1 MMEDKLMDARIKA
14 LLMAARTMA
23 FVICTITVAMIA
35 GLFVSN
41 EIIDNK
47 DVFGLLSYVMTS
59 VVGAVAGSYAT
70 LMGMKGELVPPP
82 PEDRNDPEP
91 EPVAPVAPEPD
102 PLPLTPDMVAPKTY
116 DDPQATVFID
126 TPEEGDDADPQATVF
141 IDTPE
146 DDDDDD
152 MEPWEK
158 YRNDM
163 RYDANG
169 DGVVDELDFPDWRSA
184 GK

>member
-1 MMEDKLMDARIKA
+1 MEDKLLEARIKA
-14 LLMAARTMA
+14 LLLAAKTMA
-23 FVICTITVAMIA
+23 FVIIAITCAMIV

-91 EPVAPVAPEPD
+91 EEPASPPPAPLD
-102 PLPLTPDMVAPKTY
+102 LTPTMETVEEVA
-116 DDPQATVFID
+116 
-126 TPEEGDDADPQATVF
+126 E
-141 IDTPE
+141 
-146 DDDDDD
+146 DDDDD

-158 YRNDM
+158 YRGDL
-163 RYDANG
+163 RYDING
-169 DGVVDELDFPDWRSA
+169 DGVVDANDFPDWRSA

>member
-1 MMEDKLMDARIKA
+1 MEDKLMEARIKA
-14 LLMAARTMA
+14 LLMAAFTMA
-23 FVICTITVAMIA
+23 FVIVAITCAMIA

-91 EPVAPVAPEPD
+91 VEPERDPPSPD
-102 PLPLTPDMVAPKTY
+102 PLPLTPDMVAPAPKVY

-126 TPEEGDDADPQATVF
+126 
-141 IDTPE
+141 E

>member
-1 MMEDKLMDARIKA
+1 MEDKLLDARIKA
-14 LLMAARTMA
+14 LWLAARTMA
-23 FVICTITVAMIA
+23 FVIVAITCAMIV

-82 PEDRNDPEP
+82 PEDRDDPEP
-91 EPVAPVAPEPD
+91 EPAAPVAPEPT
-102 PLPLTPDMVAPKTY
+102 PVAAVEELELTEAV
-116 DDPQATVFID
+116 
-126 TPEEGDDADPQATVF
+126 
-141 IDTPE
+141 E

-152 MEPWEK
+152 LAPWEK
-158 YRNDM
+158 YRNDL

-169 DGVVDELDFPDWRSA
+169 DGVVDENDFPDWRSA

>member
-1 MMEDKLMDARIKA
+1 MEDKLMDARIRA

-23 FVICTITVAMIA
+23 FVICAITCAMIA

-41 EIIDNK
+41 EVIDNK

-91 EPVAPVAPEPD
+91 EEPAPAPA
-102 PLPLTPDMVAPKTY
+102 PLPPLDLTPDMEPEAPKTY
-116 DDPQATVFID
+116 NDPQATVFID
-126 TPEEGDDADPQATVF
+126 EPED
-141 IDTPE
+141 

-158 YRNDM
+158 YRGDL
-163 RYDANG
+163 RYDTNG

>member
-1 MMEDKLMDARIKA
+1 MEDKLLDARIKA
-14 LLMAARTMA
+14 LWLAARTMA
-23 FVICTITVAMIA
+23 FVIVAITCAMIV

-41 EIIDNK
+41 EVIDNK

-91 EPVAPVAPEPD
+91 EEPASPPPAPLDLTSEMQPED
-102 PLPLTPDMVAPKTY
+102 
-116 DDPQATVFID
+116 DDPQATVFI
-126 TPEEGDDADPQATVF
+126 
-141 IDTPE
+141 

-158 YRNDM
+158 YRNDL

-169 DGVVDELDFPDWRSA
+169 DGVVDENDFPDWRSA

>member
-1 MMEDKLMDARIKA
+1 MEDKLLDARIRA
-14 LLMAARTMA
+14 LWLAARTMA
-23 FVICTITVAMIA
+23 FVIVAITCAMIV

-41 EIIDNK
+41 DIVDNK

-70 LMGMKGELVPPP
+70 LMGMKGELQAL
-82 PEDRNDPEP
+82 EDDNEPEP
-91 EPVAPVAPEPD
+91 ETPVTD
-102 PLPLTPDMVAPKTY
+102 N
-116 DDPQATVFID
+116 
-126 TPEEGDDADPQATVF
+126 
-141 IDTPE
+141 
-146 DDDDDD
+146 DDD

-158 YRNDM
+158 YRGDL

-169 DGVVDELDFPDWRSA
+169 DGVVDENDFPDWRSA

>member
-1 MMEDKLMDARIKA
+1 MEDKLMDARIKA

-23 FVICTITVAMIA
+23 FVICTITLAMIA
-35 GLFVSN
+35 GLFISN
-41 EIIDNK
+41 EVIDNK

-82 PEDRNDPEP
+82 PEDRDDPEP
-91 EPVAPVAPEPD
+91 EPLTPVAPQPD
-102 PLPLTPDMVAPKTY
+102 PLPLTPDMVAPAPRY
-116 DDPQATVFID
+116 DDPSATVFID
-126 TPEEGDDADPQATVF
+126 EPE
-141 IDTPE
+141 I
-146 DDDDDD
+146 DDDDDE

>member
-1 MMEDKLMDARIKA
+1 MEDKLMDARIKA

-102 PLPLTPDMVAPKTY
+102 PLPLTPDMAAPKAY
-116 DDPQATVFID
+116 D
-126 TPEEGDDADPQATVF
+126 DPQATVF

-158 YRNDM
+158 YRNDL

>member
-1 MMEDKLMDARIKA
+1 MDDKLLEARIKA
-14 LLMAARTMA
+14 LLLAAKTMA
-23 FVICTITVAMIA
+23 FVIVTITCAMIV

-41 EIIDNK
+41 ETIDNK

-82 PEDRNDPEP
+82 PEDRDDPEP
-91 EPVAPVAPEPD
+91 EPAPEPMAPPPAPVAAPEPE
-102 PLPLTPDMVAPKTY
+102 LELTEAV
-116 DDPQATVFID
+116 V
-126 TPEEGDDADPQATVF
+126 
-141 IDTPE
+141 E

-152 MEPWEK
+152 DLAPWEK
-158 YRNDM
+158 YRNDL

-169 DGVVDELDFPDWRSA
+169 DGVVDEDDFPDWRSA

>member
-1 MMEDKLMDARIKA
+1 MEDKLMDARIKA

-41 EIIDNK
+41 EVIDNK

-82 PEDRNDPEP
+82 PEDRDDPEP

-102 PLPLTPDMVAPKTY
+102 PLPLTPDMVASAPKAY
-116 DDPQATVFID
+116 DDPQATVFIEE
-126 TPEEGDDADPQATVF
+126 PED
-141 IDTPE
+141 

>member
-1 MMEDKLMDARIKA
+1 MEDKLMDARIKA

-23 FVICTITVAMIA
+23 FVICTITIAMIA

-82 PEDRNDPEP
+82 PEDRDDPEP
-91 EPVAPVAPEPD
+91 EEPA
-102 PLPLTPDMVAPKTY
+102 PLPLTSDMVVSQPVETN
-116 DDPQATVFID
+116 PVVSH
-126 TPEEGDDADPQATVF
+126 EEPVL
-141 IDTPE
+141 E
-146 DDDDDD
+146 DNDDDDD

-158 YRNDM
+158 YRNDL

-169 DGVVDELDFPDWRSA
+169 DGVVDENDFPDWRSA

>member
-1 MMEDKLMDARIKA
+1 
-14 LLMAARTMA
+14 
-23 FVICTITVAMIA
+23 
-35 GLFVSN
+35 
-41 EIIDNK
+41 
-47 DVFGLLSYVMTS
+47 MTS

-91 EPVAPVAPEPD
+91 EEPAPA
-102 PLPLTPDMVAPKTY
+102 PLPPLDLTAEMAPKTY

-126 TPEEGDDADPQATVF
+126 EPED
-141 IDTPE
+141 

-169 DGVVDELDFPDWRSA
+169 DGVVDANDFPDWRSA
-184 GK
+184 GQ

>member
-1 MMEDKLMDARIKA
+1 MEDKLMDARIKA

-23 FVICTITVAMIA
+23 FVICAITCAMIV

-91 EPVAPVAPEPD
+91 EEPASPPPAPLD
-102 PLPLTPDMVAPKTY
+102 LTPGMETEEPKKY

-126 TPEEGDDADPQATVF
+126 
-141 IDTPE
+141 E

-158 YRNDM
+158 YRGDL
-163 RYDANG
+163 RYDLNG
-169 DGVVDELDFPDWRSA
+169 DGVVDANDFPDWRNA

>member
-1 MMEDKLMDARIKA
+1 MEDKLMDARIKA

-41 EIIDNK
+41 EVIDNK

-82 PEDRNDPEP
+82 PEDRDDPEP
-91 EPVAPVAPEPD
+91 EPEPVVQNPAPLE
-102 PLPLTPDMVAPKTY
+102 LTPAE
-116 DDPQATVFID
+116 TVQVREAASAQVDLSAI
-126 TPEEGDDADPQATVF
+126 
-141 IDTPE
+141 

-158 YRNDM
+158 YRGDL

>member
-1 MMEDKLMDARIKA
+1 MEDKLLEARITA
-14 LLMAARTMA
+14 LLLAAKTMA
-23 FVICTITVAMIA
+23 FVIVAITCAMIV
-35 GLFVSN
+35 GLFVAN

-91 EPVAPVAPEPD
+91 EPD

-126 TPEEGDDADPQATVF
+126 TPEEGDD
-141 IDTPE
+141 
-146 DDDDDD
+146 DDD

-158 YRNDM
+158 YRGDL

-169 DGVVDELDFPDWRSA
+169 DGVVDENDFPDWRSA

>member
-1 MMEDKLMDARIKA
+1 
-14 LLMAARTMA
+14 
-23 FVICTITVAMIA
+23 
-35 GLFVSN
+35 
-41 EIIDNK
+41 
-47 DVFGLLSYVMTS
+47 
-59 VVGAVAGSYAT
+59 
-70 LMGMKGELVPPP
+70 MGMKGELVPPP

-91 EPVAPVAPEPD
+91 EEPAPA
-102 PLPLTPDMVAPKTY
+102 PLPPLDLTAEMQPETPKAY

-126 TPEEGDDADPQATVF
+126 E
-141 IDTPE
+141 PE

-158 YRNDM
+158 YRGDL

-169 DGVVDELDFPDWRSA
+169 DGVVDENDFPDWRSA

>member
-1 MMEDKLMDARIKA
+1 MEDKLLDARIKA
-14 LLMAARTMA
+14 LWLAARTMA
-23 FVICTITVAMIA
+23 FVIVAITCAMIV

-91 EPVAPVAPEPD
+91 EEPASPPPAPLD
-102 PLPLTPDMVAPKTY
+102 LTPEMKPVEPAAED
-116 DDPQATVFID
+116 
-126 TPEEGDDADPQATVF
+126 
-141 IDTPE
+141 

-169 DGVVDELDFPDWRSA
+169 DGVVDELDFPDWRNA

>member
-1 MMEDKLMDARIKA
+1 MEDKLMDARIKA

-23 FVICTITVAMIA
+23 FVICAITCAMIA

-41 EIIDNK
+41 EVIDNK

-82 PEDRNDPEP
+82 PPEDRND
-91 EPVAPVAPEPD
+91 PEPD

-116 DDPQATVFID
+116 DDQQATVFIH
-126 TPEEGDDADPQATVF
+126 TPEEG
-141 IDTPE
+141 
-146 DDDDDD
+146 DDDD

-169 DGVVDELDFPDWRSA
+169 DGVVDADDFPDWRSA

>member
-1 MMEDKLMDARIKA
+1 MEDKLMDARIKA

-23 FVICTITVAMIA
+23 FVICTITIAMIA

-82 PEDRNDPEP
+82 PEDRDDPEP

-102 PLPLTPDMVAPKTY
+102 PLPLTPEMVAPKAY

-126 TPEEGDDADPQATVF
+126 TS
-141 IDTPE
+141 

-152 MEPWEK
+152 DDDLAPWEK
-158 YRNDM
+158 YRNDL

-169 DGVVDELDFPDWRSA
+169 DGVVDENDFPDWRSA

>member
-1 MMEDKLMDARIKA
+1 MDMEDKLLVARIKA
-14 LLMAARTMA
+14 LWLAACVMA
-23 FVICTITVAMIA
+23 FVIVAITCAMIV

-41 EIIDNK
+41 DIIDNK

-82 PEDRNDPEP
+82 PEDRNDPDP
-91 EPVAPVAPEPD
+91 EPVSIAEETVVAQPVQTTPLVTQDEPV
-102 PLPLTPDMVAPKTY
+102 LA
-116 DDPQATVFID
+116 
-126 TPEEGDDADPQATVF
+126 
-141 IDTPE
+141 

-152 MEPWEK
+152 DLAPWEK
-158 YRNDM
+158 YRNDL

-169 DGVVDELDFPDWRSA
+169 DGVVDENDFPDWR
-184 GK
+184 KNL

>member
-1 MMEDKLMDARIKA
+1 MEDKLMDARIKA

-41 EIIDNK
+41 EVIDNK

-82 PEDRNDPEP
+82 PEDRDDPEP
-91 EPVAPVAPEPD
+91 EPAPEPMAPPPAPVAPEPE
-102 PLPLTPDMVAPKTY
+102 LELTEPV
-116 DDPQATVFID
+116 
-126 TPEEGDDADPQATVF
+126 
-141 IDTPE
+141 E

-158 YRNDM
+158 YRGDL
-163 RYDANG
+163 RYDLNG
-169 DGVVDELDFPDWRSA
+169 DGVVDANDFPDWRNA

>member
-1 MMEDKLMDARIKA
+1 MEDKLLEARIAA
-14 LLMAARTMA
+14 LLLAAKTMA
-23 FVICTITVAMIA
+23 FVIVTITCAMIA

-82 PEDRNDPEP
+82 PEDRDDPEP
-91 EPVAPVAPEPD
+91 EPALEPIAPLPAPMNAPVQEE
-102 PLPLTPDMVAPKTY
+102 LELTE
-116 DDPQATVFID
+116 TV
-126 TPEEGDDADPQATVF
+126 EEVV
-141 IDTPE
+141 E

-152 MEPWEK
+152 DLAPWEK
-158 YRNDM
+158 YRNDL

-169 DGVVDELDFPDWRSA
+169 DGVVDEDDFPDWRNPN
-184 GK
+184 K

>member
-1 MMEDKLMDARIKA
+1 MEDKLMDARIKA

-23 FVICTITVAMIA
+23 FVICTITIAMIA

-41 EIIDNK
+41 EVIDNK

-91 EPVAPVAPEPD
+91 LPPAHEPEYVPEGVPVD
-102 PLPLTPDMVAPKTY
+102 LTPDMV
-116 DDPQATVFID
+116 VSH
-126 TPEEGDDADPQATVF
+126 EE
-141 IDTPE
+141 PE

-158 YRNDM
+158 YRGDL
-163 RYDANG
+163 RYDING
-169 DGVVDELDFPDWRSA
+169 DGVVDENDFPDWRSA

>member
-1 MMEDKLMDARIKA
+1 MEDKLLDARIKA
-14 LLMAARTMA
+14 LWLAARTMA
-23 FVICTITVAMIA
+23 FVIVAITCAMIV

-41 EIIDNK
+41 EVIDNK

-91 EPVAPVAPEPD
+91 EPEPAAPVAPEPT
-102 PLPLTPDMVAPKTY
+102 PVAAAEELELTEAV
-116 DDPQATVFID
+116 
-126 TPEEGDDADPQATVF
+126 
-141 IDTPE
+141 E

-158 YRNDM
+158 YRGDL

>member
-1 MMEDKLMDARIKA
+1 MEDKLMDARIKA

-41 EIIDNK
+41 EVIDNK

-91 EPVAPVAPEPD
+91 EEPAPA
-102 PLPLTPDMVAPKTY
+102 PLPPLDLTPEMQPEAPKTY
-116 DDPQATVFID
+116 DNPQATVFID
-126 TPEEGDDADPQATVF
+126 EPED
-141 IDTPE
+141 

-169 DGVVDELDFPDWRSA
+169 DGVVDENDFPDWRSA

>member
-1 MMEDKLMDARIKA
+1 MEDKLMDARIKA

-23 FVICTITVAMIA
+23 FVICTITIAMIA

-91 EPVAPVAPEPD
+91 EPEPAPVPPAPLD
-102 PLPLTPDMVAPKTY
+102 PTPEMAPKTY

-126 TPEEGDDADPQATVF
+126 
-141 IDTPE
+141 E

-158 YRNDM
+158 YRGDLK
-163 RYDANG
+163 YDLNG
-169 DGVVDELDFPDWRSA
+169 DGVVDANDFPDWRNA

>member
-1 MMEDKLMDARIKA
+1 MDMEDKLLVARIKA
-14 LLMAARTMA
+14 LWLAACVMA
-23 FVICTITVAMIA
+23 FVIVAITCAMIV

-41 EIIDNK
+41 DIIDNK

-82 PEDRNDPEP
+82 PENRNDPDP
-91 EPVAPVAPEPD
+91 EPVSIAEETVVAQPV
-102 PLPLTPDMVAPKTY
+102 
-116 DDPQATVFID
+116 QATPLV
-126 TPEEGDDADPQATVF
+126 TQEEPVLADN
-141 IDTPE
+141 E

-158 YRNDM
+158 YRGDL

-169 DGVVDELDFPDWRSA
+169 DGVVDELDFPDWRNPN
-184 GK
+184 K

>member
-1 MMEDKLMDARIKA
+1 MEDKLMDARIKA
-14 LLMAARTMA
+14 LLLAARTMA
-23 FVICTITVAMIA
+23 FVICAITVAMIV

-82 PEDRNDPEP
+82 PPEDKDPE
-91 EPVAPVAPEPD
+91 EPAPAPVP
-102 PLPLTPDMVAPKTY
+102 PLDLTPEMQPEAPKAY

-126 TPEEGDDADPQATVF
+126 E
-141 IDTPE
+141 PE

-158 YRNDM
+158 YRGDL

-169 DGVVDELDFPDWRSA
+169 DGVVDENDFPDWRSA

>member
-1 MMEDKLMDARIKA
+1 MDDKLLEARIKA
-14 LLMAARTMA
+14 LLMAAKTMA
-23 FVICTITVAMIA
+23 FVIVAITCAMIV
-35 GLFVSN
+35 GLFMSN

-82 PEDRNDPEP
+82 PEDRDDPDPEP
-91 EPVAPVAPEPD
+91 VPELLVQRPAPLD
-102 PLPLTPDMVAPKTY
+102 LTPAMET
-116 DDPQATVFID
+116 TG
-126 TPEEGDDADPQATVF
+126 TPVDAL
-141 IDTPE
+141 E

-158 YRNDM
+158 YRNDL

-169 DGVVDELDFPDWRSA
+169 DGVVDENDFPDWRRA
-184 GK
+184 GQ

>member
-1 MMEDKLMDARIKA
+1 MEDKLMDARIKA

-23 FVICTITVAMIA
+23 FVICTITIAMIA

-82 PEDRNDPEP
+82 PEDRDDPEP
-91 EPVAPVAPEPD
+91 EEPVAPEPD

-126 TPEEGDDADPQATVF
+126 TPE
-141 IDTPE
+141 

-158 YRNDM
+158 YRNDL

-169 DGVVDELDFPDWRSA
+169 DGVVDADDFPDWRSA

>member
-1 MMEDKLMDARIKA
+1 MDDKLLEARIKA
-14 LLMAARTMA
+14 LLLAAATMA
-23 FVICTITVAMIA
+23 FVIVAITLAMIA
-35 GLFVSN
+35 GLFAPN
-41 EIIDNK
+41 ELIDNK

-70 LMGMKGELVPPP
+70 LMGMKGDLVPPP
-82 PEDRNDPEP
+82 PEDRGDPDPEVEPMAPAPLPPVAPQPVEP
-91 EPVAPVAPEPD
+91 EPVEELELTETAP
-102 PLPLTPDMVAPKTY
+102 
-116 DDPQATVFID
+116 
-126 TPEEGDDADPQATVF
+126 
-141 IDTPE
+141 

-152 MEPWEK
+152 DDLAPWEK
-158 YRNDM
+158 YRNDL